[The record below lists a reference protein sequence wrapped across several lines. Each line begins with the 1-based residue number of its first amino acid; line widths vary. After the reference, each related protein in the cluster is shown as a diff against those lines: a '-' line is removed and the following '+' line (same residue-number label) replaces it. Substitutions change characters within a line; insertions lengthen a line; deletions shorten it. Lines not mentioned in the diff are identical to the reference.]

1 MPELSPQAEA
11 IKLARLWQTVSGSQ
25 FPVRAGDLAMEWSR
39 QVARDEPIAEVR
51 AEALDRFE
59 GGLFWLKNRGVWVVL
74 YRPHEH
80 SPGRSN
86 FTIGHEFGHYVLHR
100 KRQLAFECSQDD
112 TLGAGAKMEREADEF
127 ASFLLMPIND
137 FRQQVA
143 AHRMTLELMGH
154 CADRY
159 QVSLTAATLKWLSF
173 TEQSAILVTAREG
186 MVLWWRAS
194 DSARRLAFANLRS
207 GMELPP
213 QSMAATPTLA
223 ISPEDLRSGV
233 EHRPGVWMPGAGVRE
248 MTIISDRYDLTLSV
262 LVLESPV
269 VVHDEEPDNDLTT
282 QPPTF

>member
-137 FRQQVA
+137 FRQQVT

-248 MTIISDRYDLTLSV
+248 MTIISDRYDMTLSV

-269 VVHDEEPDNDLTT
+269 VVHDEEPDNDMTT

>member
-25 FPVRAGDLAMEWSR
+25 FPVQAGDLAMEWSR

-194 DSARRLAFANLRS
+194 ESARRLAFANLRS

-262 LVLESPV
+262 LLLESPV

>member
-74 YRPHEH
+74 YRPHEY